1 MLAWLLLSLIGVA
14 AGWRFFPRYYF
25 QLLPVMALLAARGY
39 TLLGR
44 CRFIMLALL
53 LIPLVRFGP
62 RYVML
67 ASDLA
72 HGRQSNWSDL
82 ALNQDSKAVS
92 DRTGPTGTLLVWGYR
107 PDIFAYT
114 RMPAGSRFLDS
125 QPLTGVLAD
134 RHLISSQPVAPE
146 WAARNRREL
155 IASDPTWIVDGLGP
169 LNPALAI
176 TNFPDL
182 REWLG
187 NYREIG
193 RTRFSIIYRLK

>member
-1 MLAWLLLSLIGVA
+1 
-14 AGWRFFPRYYF
+14 
-25 QLLPVMALLAARGY
+25 
-39 TLLGR
+39 LLGR
-44 CRFIMLALL
+44 WRCIMLGLL
-53 LIPLVRFGP
+53 LIPLIRFGP
-62 RYVML
+62 RYLIL
-67 ASDLA
+67 ANDLA

-82 ALNQDSKAVS
+82 GLNQDSKAAS
-92 DRTGPTGTLLVWGYR
+92 DRLSGGTLLVWGYR
-107 PDIFAYT
+107 PDVLAYT

-134 RHLISSQPVAPE
+134 RHLTTSQAFAPE

-182 REWLG
+182 HDWLG
-187 NYREIG
+187 NYREVG
-193 RTRFSIIYRLK
+193 RTSFSIIYKLK

>member
-1 MLAWLLLSLIGVA
+1 LAAVA
-14 AGWRFFPRYYF
+14 VGWRFFPRYYF
-25 QLLPVMALLAARGY
+25 QLLPVMVLLAARGY

-44 CRFIMLALL
+44 CRWVMLALL

-62 RYVML
+62 RYAML
-67 ASDLA
+67 ANDLA
-72 HGRQSNWSDL
+72 HGRESKWSDL
-82 ALNQDSKAVS
+82 ALNQDSKAAS
-92 DRTGPTGTLLVWGYR
+92 DRIPHAGTLLMWGYR

-134 RHLISSQPVAPE
+134 RHLYSSEAFAPE

-176 TNFPDL
+176 ANFSDL
-182 REWLG
+182 REWLAG
-187 NYREIG
+187 YREVD
-193 RTRFSIIYRLK
+193 RTQFTIIYKLK